1 MPSYN
6 KVTLIGRLVRDP
18 ELSYTSAGLAVAKFT
33 IAVDRQFKN
42 PQTGERKT
50 DFFRCNAWRQ
60 KAEFVSN
67 YVQKGRLV
75 AVDGRIELNE
85 YTDKDGQKRFS
96 TDVVCENVELLD
108 SNRDAP
114 GDAAPAGNSNGAG
127 RATDNSGGNDD
138 GGYYADEEPAPRRQ
152 APPQQAAS
160 QAAPAPSQNNLQIH
174 KKSWQNPSDPAKF
187 SSRSKASGPP
197 TPTNLSSVSTTK
209 APRNSSVSS
218 PTVAKSFRAAI
229 RA

>member
-1 MPSYN
+1 MPSFN

-85 YTDKDGQKRFS
+85 YTAQDGQKRFS

-114 GDAAPAGNSNGAG
+114 GDAAPAQNGGGAAYRGGNDQNG
-127 RATDNSGGNDD
+127 SGNDD
-138 GGYYADEEPAPRRQ
+138 GGYFADEEPAPAPRRA
-152 APPQQAAS
+152 APPQQAAPAARPPQRAEQPQRS
-160 QAAPAPSQNNLQIH
+160 APAPAARPATRPAAAPAKAEAYPADDDFDD
-174 KKSWQNPSDPAKF
+174 SDPFADE
-187 SSRSKASGPP
+187 
-197 TPTNLSSVSTTK
+197 
-209 APRNSSVSS
+209 
-218 PTVAKSFRAAI
+218 
-229 RA
+229 

>member
-1 MPSYN
+1 MPSFN

-67 YVQKGRLV
+67 YIQKGRLV

-85 YTDKDGQKRFS
+85 YTGQDGQRRFT
-96 TDVVCENVELLD
+96 TDIVCENVELLD
-108 SNRDAP
+108 SNRDGA
-114 GDAAPAGNSNGAG
+114 GEAAPAGGFGGQSNGNG
-127 RATDNSGGNDD
+127 QRAPQGGASDDD
-138 GGYYADEEPAPRRQ
+138 GGYFADEEPAPAPAPRRQ
-152 APPQQAAS
+152 PAPQA
-160 QAAPAPSQNNLQIH
+160 QAAPPAQRPAQRPAAPAAA
-174 KKSWQNPSDPAKF
+174 PAARPAARPAPAPAAAYTDDDFDDSDPFADE
-187 SSRSKASGPP
+187 
-197 TPTNLSSVSTTK
+197 
-209 APRNSSVSS
+209 
-218 PTVAKSFRAAI
+218 
-229 RA
+229 

>member
-1 MPSYN
+1 MPSFN

-67 YVQKGRLV
+67 YIQKGRLV
-75 AVDGRIELNE
+75 AIDGRIELNE
-85 YTDKDGQKRFS
+85 YTAQDGQKRFS

-114 GDAAPAGNSNGAG
+114 GDAAPAG
-127 RATDNSGGNDD
+127 GGNHNAQDNGGGGD
-138 GGYYADEEPAPRRQ
+138 GYFADEEASPAPTRRPV
-152 APPQQAAS
+152 PPQQAAPAPRPQQQQRPA
-160 QAAPAPSQNNLQIH
+160 QAAPAPAARPAQRPAPAPA
-174 KKSWQNPSDPAKF
+174 KAEAYPADDDFDDSDPFADE
-187 SSRSKASGPP
+187 
-197 TPTNLSSVSTTK
+197 
-209 APRNSSVSS
+209 
-218 PTVAKSFRAAI
+218 
-229 RA
+229 

>member
-1 MPSYN
+1 MPSFN

-67 YVQKGRLV
+67 YIQKGRLV

-85 YTDKDGQKRFS
+85 YTAQDGQKRFS
-96 TDVVCENVELLD
+96 TDIVCENVELLD

-114 GDAAPAGNSNGAG
+114 GDAMPG
-127 RATDNSGGNDD
+127 SGGQGRGAQDSGGGDD
-138 GGYYADEEPAPRRQ
+138 GYFADEEPAPAPQRRQ
-152 APPQQAAS
+152 APPQQAAPAPRP
-160 QAAPAPSQNNLQIH
+160 QQRPAAPAPAARPAQRPAPAPA
-174 KKSWQNPSDPAKF
+174 KVEAYPADDDFDDSDPFADE
-187 SSRSKASGPP
+187 
-197 TPTNLSSVSTTK
+197 
-209 APRNSSVSS
+209 
-218 PTVAKSFRAAI
+218 
-229 RA
+229 

>member
-1 MPSYN
+1 MPSLN

-67 YVQKGRLV
+67 YIQKGRLV

-85 YTDKDGQKRFS
+85 YTAQDGQKRFS

-114 GDAAPAGNSNGAG
+114 GDAAPNGGGNRDNQQNG
-127 RATDNSGGNDD
+127 GGNDD
-138 GGYYADEEPAPRRQ
+138 GGYFADEETAAPAPRRQ
-152 APPQQAAS
+152 APPQQAAAAPRPP
-160 QAAPAPSQNNLQIH
+160 QQQRPAAAPAPAARPAQRPAPA
-174 KKSWQNPSDPAKF
+174 KAEAYPADDDFDDSDPFADE
-187 SSRSKASGPP
+187 
-197 TPTNLSSVSTTK
+197 
-209 APRNSSVSS
+209 
-218 PTVAKSFRAAI
+218 
-229 RA
+229 

>member
-1 MPSYN
+1 MPSLN

-114 GDAAPAGNSNGAG
+114 GDAAPNGGGQG
-127 RATDNSGGNDD
+127 RGAQDNGGGDD
-138 GGYYADEEPAPRRQ
+138 GYFADEEAAPAPRRQ
-152 APPQQAAS
+152 APPQQAAPAPRPQQPQRPA
-160 QAAPAPSQNNLQIH
+160 QAAPAPAARPAQRPAPAPA
-174 KKSWQNPSDPAKF
+174 KAEAYPADDDFDDSDPFADE
-187 SSRSKASGPP
+187 
-197 TPTNLSSVSTTK
+197 
-209 APRNSSVSS
+209 
-218 PTVAKSFRAAI
+218 
-229 RA
+229 

>member
-1 MPSYN
+1 MPSLN

-85 YTDKDGQKRFS
+85 YTAQDGQKRFS

-114 GDAAPAGNSNGAG
+114 GDAMPSSGAG
-127 RATDNSGGNDD
+127 RGAQDNGGANGGGDD
-138 GGYYADEEPAPRRQ
+138 GYFADEEAAPAPRAQQPRS
-152 APPQQAAS
+152 APPQQ
-160 QAAPAPSQNNLQIH
+160 QAAPAPRPQQQQRPAAAPAPAARPAARPAPA
-174 KKSWQNPSDPAKF
+174 KAEAYPADDDFDDSDPFADE
-187 SSRSKASGPP
+187 
-197 TPTNLSSVSTTK
+197 
-209 APRNSSVSS
+209 
-218 PTVAKSFRAAI
+218 
-229 RA
+229 